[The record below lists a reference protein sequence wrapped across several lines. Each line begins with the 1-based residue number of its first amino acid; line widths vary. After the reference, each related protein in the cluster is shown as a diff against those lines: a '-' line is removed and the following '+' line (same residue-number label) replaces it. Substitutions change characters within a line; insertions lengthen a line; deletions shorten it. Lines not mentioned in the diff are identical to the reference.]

1 MYLGENVFVKNSEII
16 GVFDIER
23 CSASAVTREYLAALG
38 KRAVTIT
45 YEMPKSF
52 VITKDKTYISQ
63 LMAKTL
69 KKRFAETDKR
79 CFADLGGT
87 A

>member
-16 GVFDIER
+16 GIFDIER
-23 CSASAVTREYLAALG
+23 CSASSVTREYLAALG

-52 VITKDKTYISQ
+52 IIAKDKTYISQ
-63 LMAKTL
+63 LLPKTL
-69 KKRFAETDKR
+69 KRRFSEMS
-79 CFADLGGT
+79 G
-87 A
+87 

>member
-1 MYLGENVFVKNSEII
+1 MYLGEGVFVKNSDII
-16 GVFDIER
+16 GIFDIER

-52 VITKDKTYISQ
+52 VVSADKTYISQ
-63 LMAKTL
+63 LMVKTL
-69 KKRFAETDKR
+69 KKRFEENV
-79 CFADLGGT
+79 
-87 A
+87 